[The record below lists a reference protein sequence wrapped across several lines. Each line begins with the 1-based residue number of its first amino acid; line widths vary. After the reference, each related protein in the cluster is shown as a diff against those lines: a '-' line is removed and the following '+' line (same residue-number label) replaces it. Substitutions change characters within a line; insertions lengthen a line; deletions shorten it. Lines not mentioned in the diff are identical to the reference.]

1 MTFGENLKTLRNARS
16 ISQKDL
22 AVELGFSFQNVSKW
36 ERNESLP
43 DIGTLIEI
51 AKFFSTTTDALLG
64 FAPEEKFST
73 LTIDKNEVDIYCTYP
88 KTETSY
94 R

>member
-1 MTFGENLKTLRNARS
+1 MTFGENLKTLRNTRS

-22 AVELGFSFQNVSKW
+22 AVELGFSFQNISKW

-51 AKFFSTTTDALLG
+51 AKFFLLRQMRFLG
-64 FAPEEKFST
+64 SFLKKNFQHLQ
-73 LTIDKNEVDIYCTYP
+73 LTRMK
-88 KTETSY
+88 
-94 R
+94 

>member
-1 MTFGENLKTLRNARS
+1 MTFGENLKTLRNTRS

-22 AVELGFSFQNVSKW
+22 AVELGFSFQNISKW

-51 AKFFSTTTDALLG
+51 AKFLKNFLQKG
-64 FAPEEKFST
+64 
-73 LTIDKNEVDIYCTYP
+73 LTFFLEWVIISKRVKRRDKSSAE
-88 KTETSY
+88 
-94 R
+94 